1 MSVYSIGDVARAG
14 GLSVRMLRHYD
25 EIGLLRPAR
34 TDSRTGYRSYEP
46 KQLDRLHR
54 ILALKDLGF
63 SLAQVRLIVDD
74 DVSAEELRGMLRLRQ
89 MELTNEIA
97 DTKQRLRRV
106 ELHIHSI
113 DQESVMSNTDII
125 IKHIDEVLVA
135 VVSAMAD
142 DFGPDSIGPVLQ
154 PLYPQL
160 FERVAGN
167 GLRPTAPP
175 IAFYEDGP
183 AGDGI
188 VVHAAVPV
196 AAPDPGTTLHGVEV
210 RTLAAVE
217 QAVTL
222 VHRGSMAAIETSYSA
237 LMRYIGDHGLRTL
250 GYSREVYLDCPEN
263 IDDWVTELQFAV
275 APV

>member
-1 MSVYSIGDVARAG
+1 MSVYSIGDMARAG

-97 DTKQRLRRV
+97 DTELRLRRV

-125 IKHIDEVLVA
+125 VKHIDEVLVA

-160 FERVAGN
+160 FERVAETGF
-167 GLRPTAPP
+167 GPQPRPSPSTRTGRQATASSYTQQCPSRPLIGVRPCTASRCVRSPP
-175 IAFYEDGP
+175 SSRRSRSCI
-183 AGDGI
+183 
-188 VVHAAVPV
+188 
-196 AAPDPGTTLHGVEV
+196 GV
-210 RTLAAVE
+210 RW
-217 QAVTL
+217 
-222 VHRGSMAAIETSYSA
+222 R
-237 LMRYIGDHGLRTL
+237 R
-250 GYSREVYLDCPEN
+250 SRPP
-263 IDDWVTELQFAV
+263 TQR
-275 APV
+275 